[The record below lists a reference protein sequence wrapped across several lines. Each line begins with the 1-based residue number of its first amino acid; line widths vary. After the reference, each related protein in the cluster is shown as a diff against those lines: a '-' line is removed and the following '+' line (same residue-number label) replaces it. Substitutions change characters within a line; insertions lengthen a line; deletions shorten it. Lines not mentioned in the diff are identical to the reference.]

1 MSHGWMGRRESA
13 QKQLG
18 VDRGDTCAA
27 VRVVRNDLACGGV
40 GFESSYD
47 EKRENV
53 GKKGQYI
60 IFTSKL
66 SSLPKGLERKGGQY

>member
-1 MSHGWMGRRESA
+1 MCSCEGGQERPGLW
-13 QKQLG
+13 
-18 VDRGDTCAA
+18 
-27 VRVVRNDLACGGV
+27 GV

-60 IFTSKL
+60 TFTSKL
-66 SSLPKGLERKGGQY
+66 SSLPKELERKGGQY